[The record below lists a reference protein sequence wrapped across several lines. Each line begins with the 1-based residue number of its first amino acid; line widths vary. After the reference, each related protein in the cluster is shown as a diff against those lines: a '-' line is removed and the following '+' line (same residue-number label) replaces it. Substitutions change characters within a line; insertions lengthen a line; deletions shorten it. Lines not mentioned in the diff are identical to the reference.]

1 MSDYNK
7 YVGYSVEEL
16 LNDQGFVLEV
26 KKRNE
31 KSWNEF
37 LSINS
42 RSKENMIEAKRLIQ
56 LFDVEETGL
65 DQNRKYLLWNN
76 ISQFNKVEH
85 KKKEQFVIPLFMR
98 IAAVVVLLL
107 AIASVW
113 YLNSNR
119 QQEWIFEAGELNGK
133 PAVKQ
138 STLVLSNGDQ
148 FALKV
153 KESTITVLREKNAIQ
168 IEQDSIVSV
177 NERKSEANVTEA
189 MNEVI
194 VPYGEKTNLVLA
206 DGTKVW
212 LNAGSRL
219 AFPMQFSK
227 KNRKVYLEGEG
238 YFEVTE
244 NESHSFI
251 VVTRDVSVKVYGT
264 KFNISAYL
272 NDTYSETVLLEGSV
286 SVENTQSLFSKEVK
300 MIPGQKITYSKE
312 SKSISLEEIKNPE
325 LYVTWREGWYQFS
338 NVDLTYV
345 IHKLERFYN
354 VQFEY
359 GENIVQESYH
369 VSGKLD
375 LKESLEQ
382 VLSVIAKVAKVDCQ
396 ITENRIKLKKQQ

>member
-1 MSDYNK
+1 MSDHIK
-7 YVGYSVEEL
+7 YDNYSVEEL

-37 LSINS
+37 LSINA

-56 LFDVEETGL
+56 LFEVDETGL
-65 DQNRKYLLWNN
+65 DQKRKYLLWNN
-76 ISQFNKVEH
+76 INQFSKIEH
-85 KKKEQFVIPLFMR
+85 KKKKQLVLPLFTKVA
-98 IAAVVVLLL
+98 AAVVLLF

-113 YLNSNR
+113 YLNSSR

-133 PAVKQ
+133 PVVSQ

-148 FALKV
+148 FALKA
-153 KESTITVLREKNAIQ
+153 KESTITVLKEKNAIQ
-168 IEQDSIVSV
+168 IDQDSIVSV
-177 NERKSEANVTEA
+177 SEKKSEANVNEA

-212 LNAGSRL
+212 LNAGSRF

-238 YFEVTE
+238 YFEVTK
-244 NESHSFI
+244 NESHPFI
-251 VVTRDVSVKVYGT
+251 VATRAVSVKVYGT
-264 KFNISAYL
+264 KFNVSAYP

-300 MIPGQKITYSKE
+300 MLPRQKAIFRKE

-345 IHKLERFYN
+345 THKLERYYN

-359 GENIVQESYH
+359 DGNIVQESYH
-369 VSGKLD
+369 ISGKLD

-382 VLSVIAKVAKVDCQ
+382 VLAVIAKVAKVDYK
-396 ITENRIKLKKQQ
+396 ITGNQVKLKIRQ